1 MALINYFE
9 SINKLIIEST
19 KNALETFVYKGG
31 ALIKGQLTHVE
42 AKITSYK
49 ISKKNEVTVKFT
61 KGISNNTVIK
71 LKTSDLLDLKP
82 KLLSYILRNWYKSIS
97 ESPETL
103 QKCIENAKENG
114 VTIVPISKVPSK
126 IIDQSVDYMYRYVIS
141 DIIFAHS
148 KDFSLNYEVFYKV
161 KSTVEGYS
169 DHLLSIE
176 FKI

>member
-19 KNALETFVYKGG
+19 KNALESFVYKGG

-61 KGISNNTVIK
+61 KGISNNTEIK

-103 QKCIENAKENG
+103 QKCIEKAKENG

-126 IIDQSVDYMYRYVIS
+126 IIDHMYRYIIS

-169 DHLLSIE
+169 DHLLTIS
-176 FKI
+176 FKC